1 MQFLRSFELGEEN
14 PNVFGDL
21 KDDNASNTG
30 INFDYD
36 DPDMPNDIDID
47 LDVPTC
53 PDEVCFINLF
63 VFWLLCLVIRHFH
76 FSSVQI
82 IAITPKGTQDD
93 IDTHENLDDLCR
105 SHLVSCIYVVWLH
118 SSWWPCKSTCW

>member
-63 VFWLLCLVIRHFH
+63 VFWLLCLVIRH
-76 FSSVQI
+76 S
-82 IAITPKGTQDD
+82 GD
-93 IDTHENLDDLCR
+93 ISFFLCSDYCYNSQR
-105 SHLVSCIYVVWLH
+105 Y
-118 SSWWPCKSTCW
+118 TG